1 MKNRIGLLILTT
13 IAFMGCK
20 KKSESKVES
29 PSASKPV
36 IESRGK
42 AYILKKDEGEVTID
56 GAGRTNIIKV
66 SPESGA
72 VHLSVGLEL
81 HPKGAGTIVHRHD
94 HTEEIL
100 FVYRGSGKAIINH
113 DTINIAE
120 GAILF
125 IPPGT
130 WHGIEN
136 PDDSIN
142 ILYATTPAGL
152 EKLFRGI
159 GSPPGVP
166 LPKRTPQEMDSIET
180 VSDSKAK
187 KN

>member
-1 MKNRIGLLILTT
+1 MRET
-13 IAFMGCK
+13 IFSLFLPGIIIFACK
-20 KKSESKVES
+20 QKTENEIKPAAENKS
-29 PSASKPV
+29 
-36 IESRGK
+36 K
-42 AYILKKDEGEVTID
+42 AYILHKDEGEVTMD
-56 GAGRTNIIKV
+56 DQGRTNIIKV

-72 VHLSVGLEL
+72 VHLTVGLEL
-81 HPKGAGTIVHRHD
+81 HPKGAGTLVHRHD
-94 HTEEIL
+94 KTEEIL
-100 FVYRGSGKAIINH
+100 FVHRGSGRAIINN

-120 GAILF
+120 GATLF

-136 PDDSIN
+136 PDDSIS
-142 ILYATTPAGL
+142 IFFTTTPQGL

-166 LPKRTPQEMDSIET
+166 LKKWTAQQMDSIER
-180 VSDSKAK
+180 VSDSKAR